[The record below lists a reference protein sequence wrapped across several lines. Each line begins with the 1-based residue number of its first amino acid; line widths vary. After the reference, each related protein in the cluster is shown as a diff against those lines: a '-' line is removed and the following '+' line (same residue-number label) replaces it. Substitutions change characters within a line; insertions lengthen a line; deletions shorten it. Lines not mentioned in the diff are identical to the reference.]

1 MGGKA
6 WVYALISEEVESD
19 DVLGN
24 KMILFLGG
32 EFRVARGDSG
42 AEMIFEDADRTFG
55 GVATVGVQ
63 RTELE
68 VNVVLAEGFLH
79 GVGAPVVED
88 VESGGCTVLL

>member
-6 WVYALISEEVESD
+6 WVCALRAEEVESD
-19 DVLGN
+19 DLLGN
-24 KMILFLGG
+24 ETIPFLGG
-32 EFRVARGDSG
+32 EVGVARGDSG

-55 GVATVGVQ
+55 GVATVGV
-63 RTELE
+63 RGNELE

-79 GVGAPVVED
+79 GVGALVVED